1 MKWPE
6 LAEECARIKFFVVT
20 GTHTA
25 AEAAEIDL
33 RPGGRSPGILSYREH
48 SAPAKIKF
56 AERCE
61 MGLRPGGVAT
71 DAPQGFP
78 ESLRVQY
85 LEHEISLYNE
95 N

>member
-48 SAPAKIKF
+48 SAP
-56 AERCE
+56 
-61 MGLRPGGVAT
+61 
-71 DAPQGFP
+71 
-78 ESLRVQY
+78 
-85 LEHEISLYNE
+85 NE
-95 N
+95 NQIC